1 MHCSDVIRRLSQ
13 SENGFDL
20 DPAVSDHLASCDT
33 CAEWAED
40 DARLLRTWHASR
52 PAEPSIQAWNT
63 VWTNLSAGLDASR
76 RPHILTLP
84 ERPAASR
91 RFRLGLVTLGF
102 AQAAAI
108 LLAAIFLPGR
118 HPSPQSV
125 PSSELVAHATATPID
140 LGKVE
145 FDSGDFAVIREKAGK
160 WFKAPNPS
168 VGDVLA
174 SNQLDDRYEMYNVV
188 EAMADAD

>member
-1 MHCSDVIRRLSQ
+1 MRCSEVIRSLSQ

-20 DPAVSDHLASCDT
+20 DPVVSDHLASCER

-40 DARLLRTWHASR
+40 DSRLLRAWHASR
-52 PAEPSIQAWNT
+52 PAEPSLEAWNT
-63 VWTNLSAGLDASR
+63 VWAGISEGLNASR
-76 RPHILTLP
+76 HPHILTLP

-91 RFRLGLVTLGF
+91 RFCPGLVTLGF

-118 HPSPQSV
+118 HPYPPSHPQPV
-125 PSSELVAHATATPID
+125 PPELVA
-140 LGKVE
+140 VE
-145 FDSGDFAVIREKAGK
+145 FEPGDLALIREKAGK
-160 WFKAPNPS
+160 WFVVPPPS
-168 VGDVLA
+168 SRNALA
-174 SNQLDDRYEMYNVV
+174 STQLDDRQEMDDRYEMYNIL